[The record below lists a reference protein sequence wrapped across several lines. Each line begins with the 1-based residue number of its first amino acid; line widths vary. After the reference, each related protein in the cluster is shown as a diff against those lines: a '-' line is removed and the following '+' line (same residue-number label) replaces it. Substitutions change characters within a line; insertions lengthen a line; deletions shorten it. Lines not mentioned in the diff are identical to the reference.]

1 MPGPPEDDKTRVE
14 AAPRDEGDGLPR
26 RIGRFH
32 VLGSLGAG
40 AQGRVLLGYDADLNR
55 RVAIKL
61 LRGSGGADER
71 DRMRREAQALA
82 LLSHPNVVQV
92 FEVGEYANTLYLAME
107 YVSGSTLHA
116 WVKLHGPR
124 EILGAYLQA
133 GRGLAAAHSAG
144 LVHRDFKPL
153 NAMVGKDGRVRVMDF
168 GLARGE
174 LATRSPEE
182 NTVMRAPTAVLW
194 SGVTEAG
201 SLMGTPAYMAPEH
214 WNGAVVDA
222 RTDQFAFCVSLWE
235 GLYGERPY
243 AGKTTEDFRAA
254 ILGNKRREPPAGA
267 KVPSWLRQAIE
278 RGMQSEPAQRWPS
291 MAALLAELESGTP
304 RRRRRFAAAAVLGLG
319 AVIAGEVG
327 YTQVQ
332 GRWQAEACWDG
343 GQELVTQWAAARP
356 GVEAAFIAAAP
367 ALGERTFRRA
377 SAIVEVF
384 TASWADAKSRLCMMP
399 RIDPR
404 WSSDLVGRAEEC
416 LLDARWAFDGT
427 LERFAAIDADAVQH
441 AVAAV
446 SDLPPPTT
454 CLDLSYLAR
463 QSPPPADEQVRAEV
477 LRVRQALRQ
486 VRTLGVTGRF
496 QEGLGQSRALIPE
509 ADAVG
514 WRPLAALA
522 RFRAAMF
529 ASDVSDLKQA
539 EAWLDEAMVLA
550 AETGQDALL
559 TDIVT
564 GMADLVGG
572 RMARHEEG
580 IRWARLAQAM
590 NVAQG
595 EATTLRGTWALN
607 ILGLIYLDRGRLDEA
622 EEVMEQILTI
632 VSEQLGADALEMAGP
647 LNNRGNLHYR
657 RDRLEDARV
666 CYQRALELFERI
678 LGPEHPDVALALGN
692 LARLALDRGDLDK
705 AERLGL
711 RALAIREQ
719 TNGAESIEAS
729 HAQQDL
735 GNIYRSRGESAKA
748 LELLERAAVGA
759 AKALGAEHPEVGYA
773 LLSLGELHL
782 QRGDLDKAAR
792 FYTRALGIFQT
803 SRGPEDLDVA
813 PALTGLGEVALA
825 RNRVGEAARQFERAL
840 ELYAA
845 HERPRDAAW
854 ARFALARTRW
864 ARKATQAEA
873 RALARA
879 AAEELTGLDASADR
893 AEIEA
898 WLRGHGG

>member
-1 MPGPPEDDKTRVE
+1 MGAPEDDKTRVE
-14 AAPRDEGDGLPR
+14 AAPRPEGDDLPR

-32 VLGSLGAG
+32 VLGRLGVG
-40 AQGRVLLGYDADLNR
+40 AQGQVLLGYDADLNR

-61 LRGSGGADER
+61 LRGTGGPDER

-92 FEVGEYANTLYLAME
+92 YEVGEYANTLYLAME
-107 YVSGSTLHA
+107 YVSGSTLHT
-116 WVKLHGPR
+116 WVKNHSQR

-214 WNGAVVDA
+214 WNGEVVDA

-235 GLYGERPY
+235 GVYGERPY
-243 AGKTTEDFRAA
+243 AGKSTEDFRAV
-254 ILGNKRREPPAGA
+254 ILGNKRREPPAAA

-278 RGMQSEPAQRWPS
+278 RGMQGDPAQRWPS

-304 RRRRRFAAAAVLGLG
+304 RRRRRFAAAAFLG
-319 AVIAGEVG
+319 VG
-327 YTQVQ
+327 GLVVGDVAYENLQA
-332 GRWQAEACWDG
+332 RWQADACWDG
-343 GQELVTQWAAARP
+343 GQELVSQWETARP
-356 GVEAAFIAAAP
+356 TAQAAFVAAMP

-377 SAIVEVF
+377 ATIVDEF
-384 TASWADAKSRLCMMP
+384 TAGWASAKSKLCMMP

-416 LLDARWAFDGT
+416 LLEARWAFEST
-427 LERFAAIDADAVQH
+427 LERFVAADAAAVQH

-486 VRTLGVTGRF
+486 VRSLGATGRF
-496 QEGLGQSRALIPE
+496 QEGLEQSRKLVTE

-514 WRPLAALA
+514 WRPLSALA

-529 ASDVSDLKQA
+529 ASDVTDLEQA
-539 EAWLDEAMVLA
+539 ETWLEEAMVLA
-550 AETGQDALL
+550 AETGQDSLL
-559 TDIVT
+559 ADIVT
-564 GMADLVGG
+564 GMADVVGG

-580 IRWARLAQAM
+580 LRWAKLAQAM
-590 NVAQG
+590 TVSLG
-595 EATTLRGTWALN
+595 EADTVRGTWVLN
-607 ILGLIYLDRGRLDEA
+607 ILGLIYLDRGQLDEA

-632 VSEQLGADALEMAGP
+632 VREELGVDELEMAGP

-692 LARLALDRGDLDK
+692 LARLALDRGDLDG

-719 TNGAESIEAS
+719 TNGAESLEAS

-773 LLSLGELHL
+773 LLSLGELHV
-782 QRGDLDKAAR
+782 QRGDFEKASR
-792 FYTRALGIFQT
+792 FYSRALGIFQA
-803 SRGPEDLDVA
+803 SRGPDHLDVA
-813 PALTGLGEVALA
+813 PALTGLGEVALG
-825 RNRVGEAARQFERAL
+825 RGRVAEAVRHFERAL
-840 ELYAA
+840 QLYAA
-845 HERPRDAAW
+845 NERPRDAAW
-854 ARFALARTRW
+854 ARFALARARW
-864 ARKATQAEA
+864 TRKASQAEA
-873 RALARA
+873 RELARA
-879 AAEELTGLDASADR
+879 AAEELTALGAAADR
-893 AEIEA
+893 AEVDA
-898 WLRGHGG
+898 WLAERGK